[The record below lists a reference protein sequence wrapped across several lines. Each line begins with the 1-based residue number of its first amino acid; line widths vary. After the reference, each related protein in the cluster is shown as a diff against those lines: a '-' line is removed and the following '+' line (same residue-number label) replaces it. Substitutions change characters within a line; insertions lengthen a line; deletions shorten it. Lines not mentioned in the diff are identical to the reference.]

1 MAGRRHRIGE
11 PILVRMG
18 KCLVIGGNGFLGSHL
33 VDMLAAGG
41 HEVTAFDRF
50 STGTKNYK
58 AVNVTPLVGD
68 FLDRSHLSL
77 AVAGQDFVFHFLSVT
92 TPASAESDPT
102 LDIRTNLAQT
112 VDLFEFCAD
121 SGVRRIFF
129 ASSGGAIYG
138 PSDNQA
144 SSETDPTSPVSPYG
158 IIKLAIEN
166 YLGYFKATRG
176 LEHTIFRISNPY
188 GPRQG
193 PAKTQGLI
201 PVVLNRIALGLPI
214 ARFGDGTM
222 IRDFLYVDDLMRMVG
237 KALGEDVPHD
247 VYNLGHGEG
256 HSVNDILDSV
266 RRVTGRD
273 FTILEKPSPPTFIER
288 SVLDVSRFN
297 SDFGPVDY
305 TDLDDGIRATWNLLP
320 SNL

>member
-1 MAGRRHRIGE
+1 
-11 PILVRMG
+11 MG

-33 VDMLAAGG
+33 VDTLAAAG
-41 HEVTAFDRF
+41 HEVSAFDRF
-50 STGTKNYK
+50 SSGTQNYT
-58 AVNVTPLVGD
+58 ATNVTAITGD
-68 FLDRSHLSL
+68 FLDRSHLSH
-77 AVAGQDFVFHFLSVT
+77 AVTGQEFVFHFLSVT

-121 SGVRRIFF
+121 AGVRRLFF

-138 PSDNQA
+138 ASKNQA
-144 SSETDPTSPVSPYG
+144 SAEIDPTWPVSPYG

-193 PAKTQGLI
+193 PTKTQGLI
-201 PVVLNRIALGLPI
+201 PVVLNRIARGLPI
-214 ARFGDGTM
+214 TRFGDGTM
-222 IRDFLYVDDLMRMVG
+222 IRDFVYVDDLMQMVSR
-237 KALGEDVPHD
+237 ALSEEVPHD

-256 HSVNDILDSV
+256 HSVNEIFESI
-266 RRVTGRD
+266 RRVTGRN
-273 FTILEKPSPPTFIER
+273 FAVVEKPSPPTFLER

-297 SDFGPVDY
+297 SDFGPVEY
-305 TDLDDGIRATWNLLP
+305 TKLDDGIRATWETLP
-320 SNL
+320 SHIEASF